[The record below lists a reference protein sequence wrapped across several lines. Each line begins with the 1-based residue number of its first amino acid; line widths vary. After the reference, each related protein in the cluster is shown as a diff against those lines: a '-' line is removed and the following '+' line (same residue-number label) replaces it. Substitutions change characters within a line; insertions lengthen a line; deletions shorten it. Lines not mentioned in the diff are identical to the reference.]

1 MSKIDVVILL
11 LCLSIAFSSFK
22 KEEENIPKLI
32 FKYTF
37 DQTGEESE
45 DIVVAV
51 SIKQSFEWEDVNA
64 DGKYEPANESVVVMG
79 IRGLRATVQ

>member
-1 MSKIDVVILL
+1 MSKINVVILL

>member
-45 DIVVAV
+45 DIVVEVAV
-51 SIKQSFEWEDVNA
+51 SIKQSFE
-64 DGKYEPANESVVVMG
+64 
-79 IRGLRATVQ
+79 